1 MNSSDARSLRSGR
14 SKSVKPKTKLLT
26 AKLVT
31 LTLIFGLLTCRSAVA
46 QDQPSLSNPRLGEQS
61 PNGRQR
67 LPDPR
72 YRSPMGVWEID
83 RVASMVARAMGH
95 HASGRIV
102 VLDEVPL
109 ARISGPLEA
118 GEIQINPIAARTIPP
133 NSWAFI
139 IGHEFAH
146 RTHGIG
152 QQGRTSPDD
161 EFRADVIGAE
171 YAIKAGFDLAAHI
184 AWTLSRQSDDWSESH
199 GSLHDRANRLGARFG
214 VPLQAV
220 RMNMQRY
227 RMR

>member
-1 MNSSDARSLRSGR
+1 MKQLIARRATL
-14 SKSVKPKTKLLT
+14 
-26 AKLVT
+26 ALV
-31 LTLIFGLLTCRSAVA
+31 FGFLTCGFTTA
-46 QDQPSLSNPRLGEQS
+46 QNLPTFGEPKSSEQS
-61 PNGRQR
+61 QNGRQR

-72 YRSPMGVWEID
+72 YRSPIGVWEID
-83 RVASMVARAMGH
+83 RVASMVARATGL

-102 VLDEVPL
+102 VSDGVPL

-118 GEIQINPIAARTIPP
+118 GEIHINPGAARTIPP

-139 IGHEFAH
+139 IGHELAH
-146 RTHGIG
+146 RTNGIG
-152 QQGRTSPDD
+152 QQGRTSPDA

-220 RMNMQRY
+220 RMNIQRY